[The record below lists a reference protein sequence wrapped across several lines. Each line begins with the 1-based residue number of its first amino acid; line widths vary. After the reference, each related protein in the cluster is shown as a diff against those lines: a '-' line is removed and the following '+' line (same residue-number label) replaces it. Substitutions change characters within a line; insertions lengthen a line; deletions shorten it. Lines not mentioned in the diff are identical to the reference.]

1 MAESQGEL
9 VGMCLTGLRDP
20 HPKVRWAA
28 CQALGQMC
36 TDLGPDLQEA
46 HATTILPA
54 LMAAME
60 DFSAPRVQAH
70 ASAAVVNFSEGCEPD
85 LMAPYLDPLI
95 AQLVALLQRGKKL
108 VQEGALTA
116 LASVA
121 DCAQEAF
128 VKYYD
133 AVMPLLST
141 LLLNAQDK
149 QYRWVVGWGSW
160 GQGVW
165 GGGARGVGRWGQGC
179 GM

>member
-1 MAESQGEL
+1 MP
-9 VGMCLTGLRDP
+9 VG
-20 HPKVRWAA
+20 H
-28 CQALGQMC
+28 
-36 TDLGPDLQEA
+36 LQ
-46 HATTILPA
+46 
-54 LMAAME
+54 

-85 LMAPYLDPLI
+85 LMAPYLDTLI
-95 AQLVALLQRGKKL
+95 SQLVALLQRGKKL

-149 QYRWVVGWGSW
+149 QYRWVGERWG
-160 GQGVW
+160 V
-165 GGGARGVGRWGQGC
+165 GVGRRGGNGVCPC
-179 GM
+179 GTRVL